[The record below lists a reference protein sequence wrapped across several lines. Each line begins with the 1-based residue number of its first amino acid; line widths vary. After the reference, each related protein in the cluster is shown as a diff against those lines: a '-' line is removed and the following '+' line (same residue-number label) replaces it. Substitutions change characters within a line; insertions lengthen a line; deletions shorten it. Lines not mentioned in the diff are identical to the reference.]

1 MNREQ
6 KHGAKRAARDVC
18 LVMLALFFTLMLE
31 WFVFGGR

>member
-6 KHGAKRAARDVC
+6 IQGAKRAARDVC

-31 WFVFGGR
+31 WFVFGGQ